1 MTQSIFLPKVVQRM
15 PISYAKFQRD
25 PPCGSAAISE
35 KLMGVA
41 PPPTN
46 THTLA
51 RVKAHG
57 IKGEVLN
64 CIEQWLFGRE
74 QRFMLNGCKSEWK
87 QVIRGV
93 PQGSVLDRLLFII
106 SVNTIEKD
114 IDSKVLKF
122 ADDVKV
128 FRTIESGQDQ
138 DAFQSDLDRI
148 FKLVRRLTNE
158 IKLKKA

>member
-1 MTQSIFLPKVVQRM
+1 MRNFSVIRPAVRQPFQKNSWGVV
-15 PISYAKFQRD
+15 
-25 PPCGSAAISE
+25 PPQ
-35 KLMGVA
+35 
-41 PPPTN
+41 

-64 CIEQWLFGRE
+64 YIEQWLFGRE
-74 QRFMLNGCKSEWK
+74 QRVMLNGCKSEWK
-87 QVIRGV
+87 QVISGV
-93 PQGSVLDRLLFII
+93 RQGSVLDRLLFII

-138 DAFQSDLDRI
+138 DAFQSDLD
-148 FKLVRRLTNE
+148 
-158 IKLKKA
+158 